1 MDAPKP
7 HLVKLHGRLEAGLG
21 PLPRI
26 LSLPRS
32 EGVVVHCTA
41 GSQPG
46 SPEES
51 RVALRRLEAFHR
63 RKGWRAAGYAW
74 AFDDWG
80 HVWQLRGWGKVQ
92 AQANQ
97 NPDGRGSLN
106 FRSHGIVYLG
116 SGERPTPAALAAGAW
131 LAAEHDR
138 RYGAG
143 WVIGHREVAR
153 KACPGEGVHRGLV
166 LALGRPMPGLAR
178 RVQDRPEDPA
188 PTEDPSVEEKRPRR
202 RRKRDDD

>member
-7 HLVKLHGRLEAGLG
+7 HLVQLHGRQDAGLG
-21 PLPRI
+21 PLPPIPR
-26 LSLPRS
+26 LPRS
-32 EGVVVHCTA
+32 DGVVVHCTA

-46 SPEES
+46 SVDES
-51 RVALRRLEAFHR
+51 RAALRRLEAFHR
-63 RKGWRAAGYAW
+63 RRGWRAAGYAW
-74 AFDDWG
+74 AFDDRG
-80 HVWQLRGWGKVQ
+80 HVWMLRGWGRVQ

-106 FRSHGIVYLG
+106 HRSTGIVYLG
-116 SGERPTPAALAAGAW
+116 SGEHPTPEALEAGAW
-131 LAAEHDR
+131 LVAEHDR

-166 LALGRPMPGLAR
+166 LALDRPMPGLAR
-178 RVQDRPEDPA
+178 EVQDPSASPALSEEPGKPE
-188 PTEDPSVEEKRPRR
+188 KKPRR
-202 RRKRDDD
+202 RRKRDED